1 MSRHNGR
8 AAEVLGLLNASG
20 EWLSGAQV
28 YHRLTGQQ
36 WDSQTERAR
45 QSWRYTLHHLSST
58 GQVARRRRGGR
69 MEYRR
74 LNGDAPLL
82 VMRCQETPP
91 AAMTQTEL
99 QRYWLTHRWGAAC
112 S

>member
-1 MSRHNGR
+1 MSKRLKR
-8 AAEVLGLLNASG
+8 VTDVLALLSACDG
-20 EWLSGAQV
+20 WLSGPEIYQ
-28 YHRLTGQQ
+28 RLTGNR
-36 WDSQTERAR
+36 WDLQPERVR
-45 QSWRYTLHHLSST
+45 QSWRYTMHHLSST
-58 GQVARRRRGGR
+58 EQVARRRRGGL

-82 VMRCQETPP
+82 VMCRQETVP